1 MRLFFAVQPSP
12 AQRQELA
19 DWRATTWPRLHN
31 PVSVANL
38 HMTLLFL
45 GEMTQD
51 GCQQLISRMAEVQG
65 TPFTLELD
73 RPGYWRKQQ
82 ILWLGPSRSP
92 EPLAKLVSDIR
103 QLATN
108 LEVSIDDRSFVPHIT
123 LARRVQPGSAAAP
136 DASFIL
142 PVSNFVLFESSGS
155 QTGGVAYRRLAT
167 QSLGLQSLGSQ
178 SLGSE

>member
-1 MRLFFAVQPSP
+1 MRLFFAVHPSP

-45 GEMTQD
+45 GEMTQE
-51 GCQQLISRMAEVQG
+51 GCQQLISRIAEVQG

-82 ILWLGPSRSP
+82 ILWLGLSRYP
-92 EPLAKLVSDIR
+92 KPLMKLVSDLR
-103 QLATN
+103 TVGN
-108 LEVSIDDRSFVPHIT
+108 
-123 LARRVQPGSAAAP
+123 
-136 DASFIL
+136 
-142 PVSNFVLFESSGS
+142 
-155 QTGGVAYRRLAT
+155 
-167 QSLGLQSLGSQ
+167 QS
-178 SLGSE
+178 